1 MQKNY
6 EGTTP
11 ADTCLYTHCVGH
23 TEHVWGQ
30 VRPRGC
36 ELLGTGPPGSEGEG
50 MSSLRAV
57 GAGTSVEQPEGIP
70 WPALSPAG
78 DAWTQGTGERG
89 GGLQQR
95 PGVGQGQTDARS
107 VELHFWL

>member
-1 MQKNY
+1 
-6 EGTTP
+6 
-11 ADTCLYTHCVGH
+11 
-23 TEHVWGQ
+23 
-30 VRPRGC
+30 
-36 ELLGTGPPGSEGEG
+36 

-57 GAGTSVEQPEGIP
+57 GAGTSVEQPEGVP

-78 DAWTQGTGERG
+78 DAWTQGTRDRD

-107 VELHFWL
+107 VELHLRL